1 MRTDACHRRKS
12 LRALTTHSPR
22 SALAW
27 LPDGAPKRA
36 TRRTPG
42 RRSPRLAR
50 STTDTGFLG
59 ARFWGQVRGSS
70 GRLKVLQGK
79 GGTSG
84 ETSQIAGKARYQAP
98 FPGHIAAGRILHGKE
113 GVDGSS
119 PSEGL
124 ADPHECRGSGIG
136 GRGLGSRWP
145 VMETIW
151 KRASLRRST
160 DGRDE
165 CSARDAGTRVRV
177 TSHQPPCGERR
188 GRPVPTPPRWPAC
201 GWSPRPACPWSTCI
215 PPCASSSA
223 RAGGLPA
230 HASTGWRW
238 TGGLPRDSARPRRP
252 GTPRSRSSARPVTP
266 PAP

>member
-70 GRLKVLQGK
+70 GRLKVLQDK

-119 PSEGL
+119 PSEGSSKRKTEIGDFCCL
-124 ADPHECRGSGIG
+124 TQHHRAPPHY
-136 GRGLGSRWP
+136 
-145 VMETIW
+145 
-151 KRASLRRST
+151 RRE
-160 DGRDE
+160 GY
-165 CSARDAGTRVRV
+165 SARCAAAKPLQIEVLPGTSEHFLEAEGLPSR
-177 TSHQPPCGERR
+177 E
-188 GRPVPTPPRWPAC
+188 
-201 GWSPRPACPWSTCI
+201 PRPAS
-215 PPCASSSA
+215 
-223 RAGGLPA
+223 
-230 HASTGWRW
+230 
-238 TGGLPRDSARPRRP
+238 
-252 GTPRSRSSARPVTP
+252 
-266 PAP
+266 